1 MPPATPHSDV
11 FIAVRRRLFFVA
23 FPVSGFFFSLSLS
36 LFVFSHPL
44 HKSNRCEARHRCGY
58 LFIYYHNEAALL
70 GLFPASSFS
79 TSPRASTAV
88 ISSPHLIS
96 LPERDH
102 THRHHHRLVSFQGLG
117 VFFLPL
123 LVVQFQSGFFAAP
136 DPPPLCASIMP
147 LFALIMCPL
156 GVGAEVEVLCH
167 CQLLLLDCLFVI
179 SVLLILQKSTRDRQR
194 EGRGRRGRKI
204 FATSQSCLVV
214 SSPGPM

>member
-1 MPPATPHSDV
+1 M
-11 FIAVRRRLFFVA
+11 A
-23 FPVSGFFFSLSLS
+23 FPVSGFSLS
-36 LFVFSHPL
+36 LFFSHPL

-70 GLFPASSFS
+70 GLFLASLSA
-79 TSPRASTAV
+79 SPCHGTAV

-96 LPERDH
+96 LPGRDH